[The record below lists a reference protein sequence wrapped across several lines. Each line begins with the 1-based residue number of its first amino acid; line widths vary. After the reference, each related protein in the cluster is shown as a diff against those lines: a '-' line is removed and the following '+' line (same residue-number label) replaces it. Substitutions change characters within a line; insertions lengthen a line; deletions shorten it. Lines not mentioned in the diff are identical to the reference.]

1 MSLKSDLQ
9 MISTRTKLLVFI
21 IALMLSSLPLNPVS
35 YSLTT
40 SYTGTL
46 YYIVQ
51 LSISSSNGFSIPVE
65 CVIKASVVRDEIRAA
80 EIINLNYLSTFNLPP
95 DILKIIEY
103 SLKYWL
109 GNIELFNHVKSNT
122 ETYVSI
128 ESKIVKAYVITLGG
142 TIQYREVNTGFYL
155 GGIVNNVFYR
165 SVTGTYRINL
175 ISYLYKLS
183 PDTIL
188 KQFAVIEPP
197 REKVM
202 LFGTIILLIILG
214 GVIHTFYRWKD
225 YKLT

>member
-1 MSLKSDLQ
+1 
-9 MISTRTKLLVFI
+9 MISTHTKLLVFTI
-21 IALMLSSLPLNPVS
+21 VLILSSLSLSTIS

-51 LSISSSNGFSIPVE
+51 LSINSNNGFSIPVE
-65 CVIKASVVRDEIRAA
+65 CVIKASVVRDEIRSV

-109 GNIELFNHVKSNT
+109 GNIELFYHVRSGT

-128 ESKIVKAYVITLGG
+128 EGKIVRAYVITLGR
-142 TIQYREVNTGFYL
+142 TIQYREANTGFYL
-155 GGIVNNVFYR
+155 GGIINDIPYR
-165 SVTGTYRINL
+165 GATGTYRISL

-188 KQFAVIEPP
+188 KQFAVIKPP
-197 REKVM
+197 REQVIV
-202 LFGTIILLIILG
+202 FGTIILLIIIG

-225 YKLT
+225 YRLT

>member
-1 MSLKSDLQ
+1 
-9 MISTRTKLLVFI
+9 MISTRTKLLVFTI
-21 IALMLSSLPLNPVS
+21 VLILSSLSLSPIS
-35 YSLTT
+35 YSLTS

-51 LSISSSNGFSIPVE
+51 LSISSNNGFSIPVE
-65 CVIKASVVRDEIRAA
+65 CVIKASVIRDEIRSAD
-80 EIINLNYLSTFNLPP
+80 IINLNYISTFNLPP

-109 GNIELFNHVKSNT
+109 GNIVLFIRVKSGA

-128 ESKIVKAYVITLGG
+128 EGKIVRAYVITLGG

-155 GGIVNNVFYR
+155 GGIVNDIFYR
-165 SVTGTYRINL
+165 GTTGTYQISL

-188 KQFAVIEPP
+188 KQFAIIEPP
-197 REKVM
+197 REKVIV
-202 LFGTIILLIILG
+202 LGTIILLIILG
-214 GVIHTFYRWKD
+214 GVIHTFYRWRE
-225 YKLT
+225 YRLT